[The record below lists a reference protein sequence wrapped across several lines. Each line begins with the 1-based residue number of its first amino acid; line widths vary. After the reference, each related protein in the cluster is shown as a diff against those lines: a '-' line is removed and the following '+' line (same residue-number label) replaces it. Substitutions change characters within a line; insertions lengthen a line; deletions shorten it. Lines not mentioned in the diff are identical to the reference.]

1 LLGFYCAEK
10 KVTATGCLTAKKI
23 SLPRRLGDR
32 AASEIRATKIR
43 RCSPDAGHQANE
55 PIHEENKTGDKQNNL
70 GGIETRRP
78 NPRAEIGGKLQQ
90 QDPIRC
96 TGNEEINER

>member
-1 LLGFYCAEK
+1 VRYGQQK
-10 KVTATGCLTAKKI
+10 SG
-23 SLPRRLGDR
+23 
-32 AASEIRATKIR
+32 AAALMPDTK
-43 RCSPDAGHQANE
+43 QANE

-90 QDPIRC
+90 QDPIRKKRR
-96 TGNEEINER
+96 TLRKSRTTVLRERPLGTAQP